1 MRNKYKE
8 CFYVNDYYRK
18 QIRKLGMCNDDIDR
32 MERMVG
38 RSINHYGL
46 FHNELCYR
54 IIINRLSWEVN
65 VFDINVLEDNGD
77 FIECMKNMIKLKV
90 NLNDDLCIG
99 YREDRL
105 YERFDDFINT
115 TKWKKYWKIRICDV
129 KYIRKEYDEVEFG
142 SNVKDKFIRRL
153 PYNFLKYNDKNNRI
167 LKSIMKDFKEWL
179 KNNQSDND
187 DFKKFE

>member
-1 MRNKYKE
+1 MRNKFKE

-32 MERMVG
+32 MEKMVG

-54 IIINRLSWEVN
+54 IIIKKLSWEVN

-77 FIECMKNMIKLKV
+77 FIKYMKIMIKLKV
-90 NLNDDLCIG
+90 NRNDDLCIG
-99 YREDRL
+99 FREDRL
-105 YERFDDFINT
+105 CELFDDFINT
-115 TKWKKYWKIRICDV
+115 DRYKKYYKIRICDV

-142 SNVKDKFIRRL
+142 SNVKDEFIRRL
-153 PYNFLKYNDKNNRI
+153 PYNFLKYTDKRNRI

>member
-1 MRNKYKE
+1 MENEYKE
-8 CFYVNDYYRK
+8 CFYINDNYRK
-18 QIRKLGMCNDDIDR
+18 QIRRIGMCNDDINR
-32 MERMVG
+32 MERIVG

-46 FHNELCYR
+46 THSELCYR

-105 YERFDDFINT
+105 CQLFEDFINT
-115 TKWKKYWKIRICDV
+115 DKWKKYYKIRICDV
-129 KYIRKEYDEVEFG
+129 KFNRKEYDEVEFG
-142 SNVKDKFIRRL
+142 SNVKDDFIRRL
-153 PYNFLKYNDKNNRI
+153 PYNFLKYTDKRNRT

>member
-46 FHNELCYR
+46 LHNELSYR
-54 IIINRLSWEVN
+54 IIIKKLSWEVN